1 MGNDKKM
8 ARIVPTAI
16 YLFTSLFLY
25 LYLFFSVM
33 GSLIDGTNGSF
44 AWAEDGAK
52 RWLVL
57 RMIIDS

>member
-1 MGNDKKM
+1 MFMGNDKKM
-8 ARIVPTAI
+8 ARIVPTVI

-44 AWAEDGAK
+44 AWAKDGAK
-52 RWLVL
+52 R
-57 RMIIDS
+57 